1 MNQLFQFIAAHSAAF
16 TYGGLFAL
24 SAVGTTMPEPNEKS
38 GNGYRW
44 LYGILHFVVG
54 NIGNVFPAARAGNG
68 KQAPPTSGTKYS
80 V

>member
-1 MNQLFQFIAAHSAAF
+1 MNQLFQFIAAHPAAF

-24 SAVGTTMPEPNEKS
+24 SAVGTTMPEPNQSS
-38 GNGYRW
+38 GNGYKW

-54 NIGNVFPAARAGNG
+54 NIGNLVPAARIGNG
-68 KQAPPTSGTKYS
+68 KPPTPPSATKYS